1 MKVGCRVQ
9 VGSYYGLIRY
19 LGPVDGTEGEWVG
32 VEWDDEGRGK
42 HNGTHNDKQYFSC
55 AELQGS
61 FVRPHKLHAGV
72 SFSDMLAARYTDVS
86 GQGGEMNILNKDNSS
101 TRVELIGL
109 SQADINRAA
118 YLENLVMREES
129 ISSIGDVEYIRAGC
143 TGSVNLDLSL
153 NLFSELSD
161 IITLLFLM
169 PKLECIHLKGNVL
182 GVSSVPECTVQH
194 TSLTRVY
201 LAGTGLS
208 WHQLSQFA
216 AFFPNLQEIYISGSA
231 LTLGEVAPN
240 TFPSLKCMDL
250 QNSGLTRW
258 DELAPLATLGLQSLI
273 VSNNSIVSIAVQEG
287 EWAQLE
293 CISLDNNQVSTWE
306 SVAELRKLASLRTLR
321 MRSNPLITGPALDMR
336 LLIVAMLPDVT
347 KLNGTPVSANERLQA
362 DFLYMKH
369 FAQDYYRSIDAIFT
383 TTKESFE
390 SLHPR
395 WPQLMKEYGEPAKE
409 KPVITSI
416 KQQAILVKL
425 QCGDKEYEKKLL
437 KTTLIKNVQL
447 IIQRLTKIPPKDQ
460 QLSWTDEDGEV
471 RDLDD
476 PSRALEY
483 YDIIQDCII
492 VVST

>member
-1 MKVGCRVQ
+1 
-9 VGSYYGLIRY
+9 
-19 LGPVDGTEGEWVG
+19 
-32 VEWDDEGRGK
+32 
-42 HNGTHNDKQYFSC
+42 
-55 AELQGS
+55 
-61 FVRPHKLHAGV
+61 
-72 SFSDMLAARYTDVS
+72 
-86 GQGGEMNILNKDNSS
+86 
-101 TRVELIGL
+101 
-109 SQADINRAA
+109 
-118 YLENLVMREES
+118 
-129 ISSIGDVEYIRAGC
+129 
-143 TGSVNLDLSL
+143 
-153 NLFSELSD
+153 
-161 IITLLFLM
+161 
-169 PKLECIHLKGNVL
+169 
-182 GVSSVPECTVQH
+182 
-194 TSLTRVY
+194 
-201 LAGTGLS
+201 
-208 WHQLSQFA
+208 
-216 AFFPNLQEIYISGSA
+216 
-231 LTLGEVAPN
+231 
-240 TFPSLKCMDL
+240 
-250 QNSGLTRW
+250 
-258 DELAPLATLGLQSLI
+258 

-447 IIQRLTKIPPKDQ
+447 IVQRLTKIPPKDQ

-483 YDIIQDCII
+483 YDITQNCTI